1 MVRRTTG
8 FNFTAAGVSTC
19 LWRGVMVRDVL
30 LACGLQNQ
38 PEDERWCVPLP
49 PSSLLRAYT
58 LITLLTDRARCGGAG
73 SSTSRVRTRPRRAR
87 TRRRSRSCMR

>member
-30 LACGLQNQ
+30 LACGLQDQ
-38 PEDERWCVPLP
+38 PEDERWCVPPPLP
-49 PSSLLRAYT
+49 FAA
-58 LITLLTDRARCGGAG
+58 ARIYPDCA
-73 SSTSRVRTRPRRAR
+73 VD
-87 TRRRSRSCMR
+87 